1 MNYNICSTDWSF
13 PLIIHSSDT
22 KAKKYENKKTKK
34 NSKTKHA
41 NKQTSE
47 NPQKR
52 REIEIRIKNSQMRV
66 FSALL
71 QLNKYHL

>member
-1 MNYNICSTDWSF
+1 M
-13 PLIIHSSDT
+13 
-22 KAKKYENKKTKK
+22 KTKK
-34 NSKTKHA
+34 LKKTSKTKQA

-47 NPQKR
+47 NPLKR
-52 REIEIRIKNSQMRV
+52 REIEIRIKNSQMCV

>member
-1 MNYNICSTDWSF
+1 MK
-13 PLIIHSSDT
+13 T
-22 KAKKYENKKTKK
+22 KKLKK